1 MRWVLTWLL
10 GLLCGIAAA
19 AALTYLNPLLTGNSD
34 DFAGTASL
42 RYELGPDTL
51 SFAHGGGFDAYTT
64 PADVA
69 QLWESTIAD
78 TAFAMFA
85 MRDRADRAV
94 AIASRMSRLSAR
106 TNPVT
111 SGVVIADA
119 WLVTVP
125 GAGSYFIDAQ
135 ENLWPLLRDT
145 LVDVGLLRR
154 AWSETRRYAT
164 TIGPDPSDVAV
175 VTGATGRF
183 VGIGGRASNA
193 FAIDRF
199 TGLRDI
205 GEPLRGELSL
215 DIARSAPDVSAVP
228 ETP

>member
-1 MRWVLTWLL
+1 MKWVITWLL
-10 GLLCGIAAA
+10 GVLCGIAVA
-19 AALTYLNPLLTGNSD
+19 AALTYVNPLLNANGD
-34 DFAGTASL
+34 AFAGTASL

-51 SFAHGGGFDAYTT
+51 SFAQGGALDAYAT
-64 PADVA
+64 PSGAP
-69 QLWESTIAD
+69 QLWESTIAG
-78 TAFAMFA
+78 TAFAMLA
-85 MRDRADRAV
+85 MRDRTDRSV

-106 TNPVT
+106 TNPVMA
-111 SGVVIADA
+111 GVIMADA

-135 ENLWPLLRDT
+135 ENVWPLLRDT
-145 LVDVGLLRR
+145 LVDVGLLRQS
-154 AWSETRRYAT
+154 WSGVRRYVT
-164 TIGPDPSDVAV
+164 TIGPDTSDAAV

-193 FAIDRF
+193 FEIDGF
-199 TGLRDI
+199 TSLRDI

-215 DIARSAPDVSAVP
+215 DIGRAAPDVSGGS

>member
-1 MRWVLTWLL
+1 MKWVMTWLL
-10 GLLCGIAAA
+10 GVLCGSVVAASLIYFNPM
-19 AALTYLNPLLTGNSD
+19 LTANSD
-34 DFAGTASL
+34 AFAGTASL

-51 SFAHGGGFDAYTT
+51 SFTQGGVLDAYAT
-64 PADVA
+64 PVGAP

-85 MRDRADRAV
+85 MRDRAGRAV
-94 AIASRMSRLSAR
+94 AIASRLSRLSGL

-111 SGVVIADA
+111 GGVIVADA

-135 ENLWPLLRDT
+135 ENVWPLLRDT

-154 AWSETRRYAT
+154 SWSGARRYAT
-164 TIGPDPSDVAV
+164 TIGPDTSDAAV

-183 VGIGGRASNA
+183 VGIGGRAANA
-193 FAIDRF
+193 YEVDRF
-199 TGLRDI
+199 SGLRDI
-205 GEPLRGELSL
+205 GEPVRGELSL
-215 DIARSAPDVSAVP
+215 DIARSAADVTADS